1 MAIKSLSSSSLTNN
15 VFYRSLLA
23 GSDPFI
29 PFTAADDLL
38 EVITLSSDASS
49 VTFSG
54 LGAYT
59 DYQHLQIRLVGRS
72 AEGTGGARDLYIRL
86 NGDTGNNYAW
96 HYLTGNGSSVFASAG
111 TSTNTIA
118 GRPTFP
124 RDGNPAGEF
133 GAAVVDLLD
142 ASSTSKNTT
151 VRFLSGVVSGED
163 SIALSSGLF
172 VDTSAITSIQL
183 YQNIGDLATGSR
195 ASLYGIKGA

>member
-1 MAIKSLSSSSLTNN
+1 MAFNLSLLGASGGGAASSYELLETTTLTSTSSS
-15 VFYRSLLA
+15 
-23 GSDPFI
+23 I
-29 PFTAADDLL
+29 
-38 EVITLSSDASS
+38 
-49 VTFSG
+49 TFSG
-54 LGAYT
+54 LGSYS
-59 DYQHLQIRLVGRS
+59 DYAHLQIRIIGRS

-96 HYLTGNGSSVFASAG
+96 HYLTGHGISVFASAG
-111 TSTNTIA
+111 TSNSTIK
-118 GRPTFP
+118 GRPAFP